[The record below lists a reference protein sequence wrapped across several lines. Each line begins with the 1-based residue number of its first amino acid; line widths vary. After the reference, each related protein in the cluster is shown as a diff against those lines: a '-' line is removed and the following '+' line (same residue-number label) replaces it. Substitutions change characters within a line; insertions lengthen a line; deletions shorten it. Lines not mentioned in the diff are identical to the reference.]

1 MDTPSQHTETRI
13 RILTEAERLFRHYG
27 YGKTTIADISDAC
40 GMSAA
45 NVYRFFPSKSA
56 LMEAICSRL
65 IADMERRMFE
75 IVRMPI
81 PAADRLTLFIQE
93 LYNHTLENLIDHRKV
108 HEMVVVAMQEQWPA
122 IRAHIDRITGLIEQL
137 VVDGIANREFA
148 AKDAK
153 RTAKAVHTA
162 MACFCHPAMV
172 AQKLDDEDRATP
184 EEMAA
189 FLVGALK
196 IGQP

>member
-1 MDTPSQHTETRI
+1 MDTPSQHNDTRT

-27 YGKTTIADISDAC
+27 YGKTTIADISEAC

-56 LMEAICSRL
+56 LVEAICGRV
-65 IADMERRMFE
+65 IAEMERKMFE

-81 PAADRLTLFIQE
+81 PASERLTIFIQE
-93 LYNHTLENLIDHRKV
+93 IHKHTLENLLDHHKV
-108 HEMVVVAMQEQWPA
+108 HEMVVVAMEEQWLA
-122 IRAHIDRITGLIEQL
+122 IRNHVDRIGAYIAELIK
-137 VVDGIANREFA
+137 DGIAKGEFPP
-148 AKDAK
+148 KDVE

-162 MACFCHPAMV
+162 MVCFCHPAMV
-172 AQKLDDEDRATP
+172 AQKLDDESRVTP

-189 FLVGALK
+189 FLIRALK
-196 IGQP
+196 SE

>member
-1 MDTPSQHTETRI
+1 MDTPSQHNDTRI

-27 YGKTTIADISDAC
+27 YGKTTIADISEAC

-56 LMEAICSRL
+56 LIEAICSRV
-65 IADMERRMFE
+65 IADMESQMFE

-81 PAADRLTLFIQE
+81 PASERLTLFIQAIHR
-93 LYNHTLENLIDHRKV
+93 HTLENLLDHRKV
-108 HEMVVVAMQEQWPA
+108 HEMVVVAMEEQWLA
-122 IRAHIDRITGLIEQL
+122 IRNHVDRIGAYIAELIK
-137 VVDGIANREFA
+137 DGIAKGEFPP
-148 AKDAK
+148 KDVE

-162 MACFCHPAMV
+162 MVCFCHPAMV
-172 AQKLDDEDRATP
+172 AQKLDDESRVTP

-189 FLVGALK
+189 FLIGALK
-196 IGQP
+196 SG